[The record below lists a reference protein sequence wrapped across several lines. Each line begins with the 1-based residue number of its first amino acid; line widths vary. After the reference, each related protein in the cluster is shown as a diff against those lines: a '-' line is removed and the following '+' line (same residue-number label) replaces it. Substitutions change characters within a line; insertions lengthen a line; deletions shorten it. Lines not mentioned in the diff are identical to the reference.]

1 MVISEESFGVKHA
14 GRFFSELKDEYENN
28 KEVTIDF
35 SNVKRIDLSIVQII
49 IAAGRSAKRDGKR
62 IRIKSLSEYVKKQ
75 MKICGL

>member
-14 GRFFSELKDEYENN
+14 GNFLSELKDEYENN

-62 IRIKSLSEYVKKQ
+62 IRIKSLSEDVKKQ